1 MTSAQTRQRRR
12 PPRAADRPRRLTRRR
27 YLVRRATVLGSFLGV
42 IALVYV
48 VLFTSVFGVRG
59 VEVFGTTV
67 LTHDDVRK
75 AAAVEAGSPLV
86 RLDTDEI
93 AARVAALPR
102 VRSVDVR
109 RSYPVTVR
117 ITLVERTPFAVITKP
132 DGVHL
137 VDVDGVDFGV
147 VPVAPPGLPQLA
159 AADPPTIKAAVTVLA
174 AVPDPLR
181 PQVASVSAETVGNV
195 KITLADGRL
204 VKWGSAEHSDRKAAV
219 LGPLLT
225 QPGKVYDVGT
235 PDFPTIS

>member
-1 MTSAQTRQRRR
+1 MTSAQTRERRR

-27 YLVRRATVLGSFLGV
+27 YLVRRATVLGSFLAV
-42 IALVYV
+42 LALVYV

-59 VEVFGTTV
+59 VEVVGTTV
-67 LTHDDVRK
+67 LTQDEVRK
-75 AAAVEAGSPLV
+75 AAAVEPGSPLV

-109 RSYPVTVR
+109 RSYPVTVQ
-117 ITLVERTPFAVITKP
+117 IVVVERTPFAVITKP

-137 VDVDGVDFGV
+137 VDVDGVDFAV
-147 VPVAPPGLPQLA
+147 AEVAPPGLPQLV

-195 KITLADGRL
+195 RITLADGRV
-204 VKWGSAEHSDRKAAV
+204 VKWGSAEHSARKAAV